1 MTLLSRIPELL
12 PAEIPS
18 PTEGVWRLGP
28 IPIRGYAMA
37 ILAGI
42 VVAVWLTQR
51 RLAAQGERPGV
62 ALDISAWAV
71 PFGILGGR
79 IYHVITTPQP
89 YFGENGRPLDAF
101 KIWEGGL
108 GIWGAIA
115 LGALGAWIGCRQSG
129 VSFLRF
135 IDAAAPGVAI
145 AQAMGRVGNWFNNE
159 IYGKPTDVPWK
170 LKVYEWDTTLGRAVV
185 DANGD
190 PVVKGYFH
198 PTFLY
203 EALWCLALAAVLIWI
218 GHRWTLRPGQTFAAY
233 VMGYPIGRIV
243 IENMR
248 TDAANHILG
257 QRVNTWVSILVFLL
271 GLWLWWKLGRRPLPP
286 EPAGPSVTV
295 EGAEPSEASEPS
307 KPSEPAAGERME
319 AGDGDEP
326 KTPEPAA
333 ATEPDRPAGRSR
345 TTGDPDRTT
354 D

>member
-1 MTLLSRIPELL
+1 MTFLSGIPSLL

-18 PTEGVWRLGP
+18 PTQGVWYLGP

-51 RLAAQGERPGV
+51 RLAAQGERSGV

-79 IYHVITTPQP
+79 IYHVITDWQK
-89 YFGENGRPLDAF
+89 YFGPGKNPLDAL
-101 KIWEGGL
+101 KIYEGGL

-115 LGALGAWIGCRQSG
+115 LGAVGAWIGCRQNG

-135 IDAAAPGVAI
+135 VDAAAPGIAI
-145 AQAMGRVGNWFNNE
+145 AQAMGRFGNWFNNE
-159 IYGKPTDVPWK
+159 LYGKATDVPWK
-170 LKVYEWDTTLGRAVV
+170 LEIHQWDNELGRAAV
-185 DANGD
+185 DPNGD
-190 PVVKGYFH
+190 PIVLGYFH

-218 GHRWTLRPGQTFAAY
+218 GRRWTLRPGQTFAAY

-248 TDAANHILG
+248 TDEATHVFG
-257 QRVNTWVSILVFLL
+257 QRINTWTSILVFLL
-271 GLWLWWKLGRRPLPP
+271 GVWMWWSSSGRP
-286 EPAGPSVTV
+286 EPAPRSGEAEVPGESD
-295 EGAEPSEASEPS
+295 EPEDEPGAVKAADPDETAETAEADVVAGDADAAPE
-307 KPSEPAAGERME
+307 AGE
-319 AGDGDEP
+319 
-326 KTPEPAA
+326 AA
-333 ATEPDRPAGRSR
+333 EGPHGPRSVGH
-345 TTGDPDRTT
+345 TGD
-354 D
+354 